1 MTVLQNNIME
11 ALKKYFE
18 DALQLKMS
26 LLDDYLE
33 CEPNLITV
41 QNRIKAAQSELF
53 GYIEC
58 LDDLNVFPY
67 AELDEMFDKV
77 KAEIQ
82 PRQKALE
89 EKVNR

>member
-1 MTVLQNNIME
+1 MTKLQNNIME
-11 ALKKYFE
+11 ALEKYFE
-18 DALQLKMS
+18 DALQNKMS

-33 CEPNLITV
+33 YEPNLITV
-41 QNRIKAAQSELF
+41 QNRIKATQHELF

-58 LDDLNVFPY
+58 LDDLNVFPE
-67 AELDEMFDKV
+67 AELEIMFDKV

-89 EKVNR
+89 ARVSR

>member
-1 MTVLQNNIME
+1 ME

-18 DALQLKMS
+18 DALNNKMS

-33 CEPNLITV
+33 YEPNLITV
-41 QNRIKAAQSELF
+41 QNRIKATKHELY
-53 GYIEC
+53 GYLEC
-58 LDDLNVFPY
+58 LDDLNVFPS
-67 AELDEMFDKV
+67 AELEEMFDKV
-77 KAEIQ
+77 NDEIH